1 MTLICPHGHYL
12 KGSAEQLQAT
22 PVLLILK
29 NVKKLR
35 MTLICPHG
43 HYLLGAA
50 EQLRATPVLL
60 ILKYVK

>member
-1 MTLICPHGHYL
+1 MTLRCPHGHYL
-12 KGSAEQLQAT
+12 LGVAEQLRAT

-29 NVKKLR
+29 YVKYLR
-35 MTLICPHG
+35 MTLISPHG

-60 ILKYVK
+60 ILKYVR